1 MRGSAGSTR
10 LSGSA
15 SIGWECLRSL
25 DLGGTLIPMPMQR
38 REREGGAGRLKT
50 VLVLAFL
57 AALVYVALKLVPPFV
72 DNYQLEDAMKQE
84 ARFAG
89 VNRKDPEA
97 IRNDVYKKIQEL
109 EIPARREDI
118 RVESIAPFSVRIS
131 LDYTVPVD
139 LRVYQLRLQFHPT
152 GDSSSL

>member
-1 MRGSAGSTR
+1 
-10 LSGSA
+10 L
-15 SIGWECLRSL
+15 ECLKSFN
-25 DLGGTLIPMPMQR
+25 LGGMLIPKPIQR
-38 REREGGAGRLKT
+38 RERERGTGRLKT
-50 VLVLAFL
+50 VVVLAFL
-57 AALVYVALKLVPPFV
+57 AALIYVAVKLVPPFV
-72 DNYQLEDAMKQE
+72 ENYQLEDAMKQE

-89 VNRKDPEA
+89 VNRKDPDA

-131 LDYTVPVD
+131 LDYSVPVD
-139 LRVYQLRLQFHPT
+139 LRIYQFRLQFHPT

>member
-1 MRGSAGSTR
+1 
-10 LSGSA
+10 
-15 SIGWECLRSL
+15 
-25 DLGGTLIPMPMQR
+25 
-38 REREGGAGRLKT
+38 

-57 AALVYVALKLVPPFV
+57 AALIYVAFKLVPPFIN
-72 DNYQLEDAMKQE
+72 NYQLEDAMKQE

-89 VNRKDPEA
+89 VNRKDQDS

-131 LDYTVPVD
+131 LDYSVPVD
-139 LRVYQLRLQFHPT
+139 LRVYQLRLEFHPT

>member
-1 MRGSAGSTR
+1 MLAPGLST
-10 LSGSA
+10 GPGVGA
-15 SIGWECLRSL
+15 SIFFECLRSFNR
-25 DLGGTLIPMPMQR
+25 GGTLIPIPIQY
-38 REREGGAGRLKT
+38 RERERGTGRLKS

-57 AALVYVALKLVPPFV
+57 AALIYVAFKLVPPFIN
-72 DNYQLEDAMKQE
+72 NYQLEDAMKQE

-89 VNRKDPEA
+89 VNRKDQDS
-97 IRNDVYKKIQEL
+97 IRNDVFKKIQEL

-118 RVESIAPFSVRIS
+118 RVEAIAPFSVRIS

-139 LRVYQLRLQFHPT
+139 LSIYQLRLQFHPT